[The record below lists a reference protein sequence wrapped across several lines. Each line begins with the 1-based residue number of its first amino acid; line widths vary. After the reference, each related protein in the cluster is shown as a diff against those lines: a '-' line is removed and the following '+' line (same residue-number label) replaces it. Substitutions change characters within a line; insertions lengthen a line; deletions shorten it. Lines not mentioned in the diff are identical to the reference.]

1 MRAFGATGGARRT
14 PSKKAGLRDC
24 LRVVAANSGRN
35 VPSRGDNLALSEA
48 GRLSAYFSLDE
59 VVT

>member
-1 MRAFGATGGARRT
+1 
-14 PSKKAGLRDC
+14 LRGC